1 MGCSLSVKVNPEHL
15 RSIEAGTPPARC
27 DNRAAVRKTLVDT
40 ATSPMLVAV
49 MRGRGRKTSAVRPLN
64 AVDKYALVIGIDDYL
79 HWDMLDCPVRD
90 ATVVGDW
97 FQTHGFEVHTL
108 LNKDA
113 TFANIVRALMAV
125 PTCGTAVVSLHGH
138 GAKGATTSSFVPT
151 NACTD
156 PNDISDK
163 IPVALVQNWSL
174 QWGGDRA
181 LVIADCCFGGNF
193 VLPPRIKMRGYRASQ
208 QERVRMTISAS
219 TMDEMVPDKQQ
230 GCSNSPLVHCVL
242 RVLRSGNWNGSVLDL
257 FVAVRRMSPEGCTP
271 KMGRLPGDEGGDIW
285 LK

>member
-15 RSIEAGTPPARC
+15 RSVEAHPPPTWC
-27 DNRAAVRKTLVDT
+27 DTRVVRKTLADA
-40 ATSPMLVAV
+40 ATSPMLSAV
-49 MRGRGRKTSAVRPLN
+49 MRGRGRKTSAVQSHN
-64 AVDKYALVIGIDDYL
+64 VKDKYALVIGIDDYL
-79 HWDMLDCPVRD
+79 HWDVLDCPVGD
-90 ATVVGDW
+90 ANAVGNW
-97 FQTHGFEVHTL
+97 FQSHGFAVHTL
-108 LNKDA
+108 LNKQA
-113 TFANIVRALMAV
+113 TFANIVRALVAI
-125 PTCGTAVVSLHGH
+125 PACGTAVVSLHGH
-138 GAKGATTSSFVPT
+138 GAKGATTSSFVPA
-151 NACTD
+151 NACAD

-163 IPVALVQNWSL
+163 ISAAFVQNWSQ
-174 QWGGDRA
+174 QWAGDRA

-193 VLPPRIKMRGYRASQ
+193 VLPPRVKMRGYRASQ

-242 RVLRSGNWNGSVLDL
+242 RVLRSGTWSGSVLDL